1 MSDVGEINDFFIKK
15 LAAMPVA
22 SSTPAFDRF
31 VEKTAHLTGLGID
44 SDEKFK
50 RHFFIKKAAK
60 SLGITLSDSE
70 KKELLKLNINNL
82 NDAYFGVVSYKTK
95 GKKIIKTAYPNIDHY
110 REGVESEADMSRWL
124 KTVHLIY
131 DSVTKEEMTKENAL
145 DYYSNFLDIDSDED
159 LRFKKWF
166 KYYSTGEHLKYSSK
180 EDGYMKKES
189 VYMSNLGQ
197 GGTPYYHGGQS
208 AYLNKGTGN
217 NMPGDSFHGSV
228 FDDVVETSERK
239 AHKGEKFGSWKAK
252 LHTAIRRID
261 KLLRTDEYMDSDT
274 YKILAEHLMN
284 LSLQVQM
291 LKLSSTLSDVTHNT
305 ANKLNKFGCAE
316 GADLLRKVA
325 QEVPPQPVEDAPPV
339 EQMAPE
345 QAEGLDSE
353 TAAPEEA
360 APIPESEAAPG
371 MATPE
376 EAAEPGPADGIPRS
390 DDVEPAKF
398 EDITPIPGARP
409 GEYEEL
415 AGSVSLEDAAN
426 KLDEVAGM
434 LADRR
439 IIRQLAEFDIMLDKI
454 GIASMFP
461 ELAESQSKLI
471 DSFSYALTRVT
482 KMMGQLANAKTL
494 VDAQSGIPGAGEEVE
509 EEAVAEDVAP
519 EAEDRGFEPA

>member
-1 MSDVGEINDFFIKK
+1 MSNLDEINDFFIKK
-15 LAAMPVA
+15 LAAMPVS
-22 SSTPAFDRF
+22 SSTPAFDKLA
-31 VEKTAHLTGLGID
+31 EKSVHLTALGVD
-44 SDEKFK
+44 SNKKFE

-60 SLGITLSDSE
+60 ELNIVLSLEE

-82 NDAYFGVVSYKTK
+82 NDAYYSVVRCKTK
-95 GKKIIKTAYPNIDHY
+95 DKKIIKIAYPNVDYY
-110 REGVESEADMSRWL
+110 RENIEDEFDINRWL

-131 DSVTKEEMTKENAL
+131 DSVAKNEMTKQNAL

-159 LRFKKWF
+159 LKFIKWF

-180 EDGYMKKES
+180 EDEYMKKES

-208 AYLNKGTGN
+208 AYLNKGQGN

-228 FDDVVETSERK
+228 FDETAEASERK
-239 AHKGEKFGSWKAK
+239 AHRGERFGSWKSK

-261 KLLRTDEYMDSDT
+261 KLLRTDEYMDSET
-274 YKILAEHLMN
+274 YKTLAEHLMH

-305 ANKLNKFGCAE
+305 ANKLNKFGCTE
-316 GADLLRKVA
+316 GAEILKKIA
-325 QEVPPQPVEDAPPV
+325 QEVPEEMPAEAPA
-339 EQMAPE
+339 EALGEAP
-345 QAEGLDSE
+345 AEALGE
-353 TAAPEEA
+353 APAEALGEAPAEE
-360 APIPESEAAPG
+360 ESP
-371 MATPE
+371 
-376 EAAEPGPADGIPRS
+376 PGPMDGIPKS
-390 DDVEPAKF
+390 DDVEAASF
-398 EDITPIPGARP
+398 EDITPLPGARP
-409 GEYEEL
+409 GEYDEL
-415 AGSVSLEDAAN
+415 AGDISVEDAAR

-482 KMMGQLANAKTL
+482 KMMGQLANAKTMA
-494 VDAQSGIPGAGEEVE
+494 DAQSGIPGAE
-509 EEAVAEDVAP
+509 EEAVAEPAP
-519 EAEDRGFEPA
+519 EAEQVPEADDLGPPV

>member
-1 MSDVGEINDFFIKK
+1 MSNLGEINDFFIKK
-15 LAAMPVA
+15 LAAMPVS
-22 SSTPAFDRF
+22 SSTPAFDKF
-31 VEKTAHLTGLGID
+31 AEKSAHLTALGVD
-44 SDEKFK
+44 SDKKFK
-50 RHFFIKKAAK
+50 RHFFIKKAEK
-60 SLGITLSDSE
+60 ELGIVLSLEE

-82 NDAYFGVVSYKTK
+82 NDAYYSVVRCKTK
-95 GKKIIKTAYPNIDHY
+95 DKKITKIAYPNIDHY
-110 REGVESEADMSRWL
+110 REEMESEFDINRWL

-131 DSVTKEEMTKENAL
+131 DSVSKSEMTKENAL
-145 DYYSNFLDIDSDED
+145 DYYSNFLDIDRDED
-159 LRFKKWF
+159 LKFIKWF

-180 EDGYMKKES
+180 EDKYMKKES

-208 AYLNKGTGN
+208 AYLNKGQGN

-228 FDDVVETSERK
+228 FDETVEISEQK
-239 AHKGEKFGSWKAK
+239 AHRGEQFGSWKSK

-261 KLLRTDEYMDSDT
+261 KLLRTDKYMDSET
-274 YKILAEHLMN
+274 YKTLAEHLMN

-305 ANKLNKFGCAE
+305 ANKLNKFGCTE
-316 GADLLRKVA
+316 GAEILKKIA
-325 QEVPPQPVEDAPPV
+325 QEVPEEMPIEASEAPVEAPV
-339 EQMAPE
+339 EAP
-345 QAEGLDSE
+345 AEALREPSAEALGEEGGPGPDPEVEEE
-353 TAAPEEA
+353 TP
-360 APIPESEAAPG
+360 
-371 MATPE
+371 
-376 EAAEPGPADGIPRS
+376 PGPADGIPS
-390 DDVEPAKF
+390 SEDVESVKF
-398 EDITPIPGARP
+398 EDIAPLPGARP

-415 AGSVSLEDAAN
+415 AGDINIEDAAR

-494 VDAQSGIPGAGEEVE
+494 ADAQSVIPGAEEEV
-509 EEAVAEDVAP
+509 AAEPIP
-519 EAEDRGFEPA
+519 EAEPTPEMDELGPPA